1 MNELVRMIGVLI
13 LVSAFPLFIGM
24 NALVGGVHPIFQNNN
39 VVLILAM
46 MEAAGIILGFGFKS
60 GSVILKSDMHS
71 VAYCLFIFILIIS
84 LPAFVA
90 LSIIS
95 GFSLQENHIVMVLFG
110 VMEMGGILGLL
121 SVNFEVKEIPKA

>member
-1 MNELVRMIGVLI
+1 MWTEKEMNELVRMIGVLI
-13 LVSAFPLFIGM
+13 LVSAFPLFVGT
-24 NALVGGVHPIFQNNN
+24 NALAGGVHPIFQNNN

-46 MEAAGIILGFGFKS
+46 MEAAGGIIFGFGFKS

-110 VMEMGGILGLL
+110 VMEMNGI
-121 SVNFEVKEIPKA
+121 F